1 MNQNLNIPLIK
12 ILIQKDWYIIRKLMA
27 LYVGGSIFALSFI
40 SLGEWQFVMG
50 ATMLMSMVIGM
61 ANHLVTITII
71 NERKEQ
77 TLPFIMSLPISP
89 TDYAV
94 AKLTANTSLFF
105 IPWLAILI
113 MIIGVFTFSPIP
125 DGLIPLS
132 TIICSYLLLS
142 YCLVWAV
149 GMIVET
155 EGIVILVMVGLNCL
169 IGPLIYI
176 LGAIPEISSHF
187 QNATQVW
194 NKASISVLLLE
205 FFLIV
210 VSLAIAFYLQAKK
223 KTFL

>member
-1 MNQNLNIPLIK
+1 MNYSLNIPLIK
-12 ILIQKDWYIIRKLMA
+12 KLVQKDWYLSRKLIA
-27 LYVGGSIFALSFI
+27 VYVGGSIFALSFI

-50 ATMLMSMVIGM
+50 ATLLMSMVIGM
-61 ANHLVTITII
+61 ANHLVTTTII

-94 AKLTANTSLFF
+94 AKLIASKSLFF
-105 IPWLAILI
+105 IPWLAILT
-113 MIIGVFTFSPIP
+113 MTIGVFTFSAIP

-132 TIICSYLLLS
+132 TILCGYLLLS
-142 YCLVWAV
+142 YCLVWSV

-155 EGIVILVMVGLNCL
+155 EGIVILVMVILNCL

-176 LGAIPEISSHF
+176 LGSFKDISSHF
-187 QNATQVW
+187 QSATQVW

-205 FFLIV
+205 LFLIV
-210 VSLAIAFYLQAKK
+210 AALAIAFYVQARK

>member
-1 MNQNLNIPLIK
+1 MSHSLNIPLIK
-12 ILIQKDWYIIRKLMA
+12 ILVQKDWYLTRKFMA

-50 ATMLMSMVIGM
+50 VTLLMSMVIGM
-61 ANHLVTITII
+61 ANHLVTMTIV

-77 TLPFIMSLPISP
+77 TLPFIMSFPISP

-94 AKLTANTSLFF
+94 AKLIANKSLFF
-105 IPWLAILI
+105 IPWLAIL
-113 MIIGVFTFSPIP
+113 MMTIGVFTFSAIP

-155 EGIVILVMVGLNCL
+155 EGIVILVMVVLNCL

-176 LGAIPEISSHF
+176 LGSIKDISSHF
-187 QNATQVW
+187 QSATQVW
-194 NKASISVLLLE
+194 NTASISVLLLE
-205 FFLIV
+205 FFLIIA
-210 VSLAIAFYLQAKK
+210 SLAIAFYLQARK

>member
-1 MNQNLNIPLIK
+1 MSHYVNIPLIK
-12 ILIQKDWYIIRKLMA
+12 ILIQKDWYLTRKLMA
-27 LYVGGSIFALSFI
+27 CYVGGSIFALSFI

-50 ATMLMSMVIGM
+50 STLLMSMLIGM
-61 ANHLVTITII
+61 ANHLVTMTII

-89 TDYAV
+89 TDYAI
-94 AKLTANTSLFF
+94 AKLIANKSLFF
-105 IPWLAILI
+105 IPWSAIL
-113 MIIGVFTFSPIP
+113 MMTIGVITFSAIP

-149 GMIVET
+149 GMIFET
-155 EGIVILVMVGLNCL
+155 EGIVILVMVVLNCL
-169 IGPLIYI
+169 IGPLIYM
-176 LGAIPEISSHF
+176 LGSIQDISSHL
-187 QNATQVW
+187 QSATQVW
-194 NKASISVLLLE
+194 NKASISLLLLE

-210 VSLAIAFYLQAKK
+210 ASLAIAFYLQARK